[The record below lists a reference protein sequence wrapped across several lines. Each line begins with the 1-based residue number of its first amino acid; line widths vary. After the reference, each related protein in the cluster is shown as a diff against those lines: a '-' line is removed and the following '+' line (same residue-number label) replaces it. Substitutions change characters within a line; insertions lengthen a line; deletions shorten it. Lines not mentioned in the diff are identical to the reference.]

1 MKISEVAAKVAAG
14 EDIVTAGYEYL
25 DDQTV
30 ITTKDLTG
38 KATADIVAIAAA
50 VIGAIAG
57 ILGMAGK
64 SKGAFIMGI
73 VTVVAA
79 AAALVLTITKEST
92 NMVLAAS
99 AISAVM
105 ALILVVVSAKNKAPA
120 AAKTDTTGRIKST

>member
-1 MKISEVAAKVAAG
+1 MTLDHVQLFEGISDESIDAMKISEVAAKVAAG

-57 ILGMAGK
+57 ILGMVLEECEADGK
-64 SKGAFIMGI
+64 KAWGRGFFNACFKFITPIG
-73 VTVVAA
+73 
-79 AAALVLTITKEST
+79 
-92 NMVLAAS
+92 
-99 AISAVM
+99 M
-105 ALILVVVSAKNKAPA
+105 A
-120 AAKTDTTGRIKST
+120 DG